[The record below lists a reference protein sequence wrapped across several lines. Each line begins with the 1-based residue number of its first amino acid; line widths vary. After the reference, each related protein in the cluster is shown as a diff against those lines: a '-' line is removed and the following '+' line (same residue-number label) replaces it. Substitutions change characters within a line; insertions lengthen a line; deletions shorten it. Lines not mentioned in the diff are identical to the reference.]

1 MYINSISGFPEDYA
15 SVHSER
21 PLLLVLPTGDCI
33 FSANEI
39 CRFLCSE
46 CGQDGL
52 CGDSPE
58 DQALID
64 HWLGWEASEL
74 KVYSDFACTTWECFV
89 VDGNHIHCYCNTTCE
104 VKNARGP

>member
-1 MYINSISGFPEDYA
+1 MPLDHVYTLCMNTISGFPEDYEGA

-46 CGQDGL
+46 CGQDSL
-52 CGDSPE
+52 CGVSPE

-64 HWLGWEASEL
+64 HWLGWEGSEL
-74 KVYSDFACTTWECFV
+74 KVLVYSQGVFCGWFQPHSLVATVTQ
-89 VDGNHIHCYCNTTCE
+89 I
-104 VKNARGP
+104 